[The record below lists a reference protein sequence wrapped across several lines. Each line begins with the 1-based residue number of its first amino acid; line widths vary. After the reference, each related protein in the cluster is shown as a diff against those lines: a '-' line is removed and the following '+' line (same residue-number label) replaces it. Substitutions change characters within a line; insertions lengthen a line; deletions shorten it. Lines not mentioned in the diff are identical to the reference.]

1 MDAGLGFQENR
12 DAPLY
17 ARLILLLHSREVN
30 PGYPIDM
37 TSSGRFGDSGATRR
51 RGVRCMLPKSRRASI
66 VWIQTLSSTV
76 VLKDCHLVFEL
87 MLRTCHFDISDSAGV
102 ERIHPAQFG
111 VQETGFQTTTFEE
124 PNHQLCFHPI
134 CSQEND
140 LHPDSCT

>member
-1 MDAGLGFQENR
+1 MPASAGDSKAPRLQEAGYRSDAANR
-12 DAPLY
+12 PLDLPVHGY
-17 ARLILLLHSREVN
+17 RTEV
-30 PGYPIDM
+30 
-37 TSSGRFGDSGATRR
+37 THTLFGDSGATRR

-76 VLKDCHLVFEL
+76 VLKDCHGVFEL
-87 MLRTCHFDISDSAGV
+87 MLRNCHFDISDSAGV

-124 PNHQLCFHPI
+124 PNHQLCFHPV

-140 LHPDSCT
+140 LHP